1 MVQLRELRA
10 LIGYFDLD
18 PIRLADIVLDAF
30 AADPKNLAFLEL
42 MQLFPQGSLPHI
54 LGFKFKLAAEVPSWT
69 PAGLKQGIADLPCH
83 GMLKTYGIHNTFYS
97 WSDVRSSQLLR
108 FVHLRFMSCLLSE
121 CCRHIPCIRSLMMS
135 CDHISDHG
143 CACLS

>member
-30 AADPKNLAFLEL
+30 AADPKNLAFLKL

-54 LGFKFKLAAEVPSWT
+54 LGFKFKLAAEVPST
-69 PAGLKQGIADLPCH
+69 IPASFKQGIANLPC
-83 GMLKTYGIHNTFYS
+83 YA
-97 WSDVRSSQLLR
+97 LLQK
-108 FVHLRFMSCLLSE
+108 HTASCLL
-121 CCRHIPCIRSLMMS
+121 
-135 CDHISDHG
+135 
-143 CACLS
+143 

>member
-1 MVQLRELRA
+1 MQLRELRA

-69 PAGLKQGIADLPCH
+69 PAGLKQGIANLPCH
-83 GMLKTYGIHNTFYS
+83 ELLKLYGIRLALHLHL
-97 WSDVRSSQLLR
+97 DVSSSKFLR
-108 FVHLRFMSCLLSE
+108 CVHLRFISCLLLCE
-121 CCRHIPCIRSLMMS
+121 CR
-135 CDHISDHG
+135 
-143 CACLS
+143 